1 MADRSDRAAVEQWQ
15 HDNPTKRV
23 NRAALGGQFEG
34 DPKRRPTTPPILKRN
49 LPTGRELMDMIQEG
63 QAHAAPAE
71 YVEIVRQRVT
81 ESCEELIEMGARIR
95 PLMDGDKQVGWIR
108 GVHASERKQLKRW
121 LKDPD
126 DFIQNML
133 LLATSYTLEEV
144 EVMTSPEVYGLMELV
159 RKMSEYDMSLF
170 PYLSAFSSTQQ
181 SENLWFSKGTRLTN
195 YENRIVE
202 MPDGKKI
209 RIACPPDHVRLWA
222 SLCTYREQAKKRLDE
237 NWNALLIVR
246 PMAGKSANPI
256 TAELKGIARSLE
268 TGSVEPWSRI
278 VKNKIDYKDGWGHPG
293 DTVEDL
299 KREMDAMI
307 KGDKHEMVMDAWG
320 KQMESDEQDRLK
332 KIDELRKARN
342 TTGQAGVVD
351 ERIEYFTEAEMR
363 ERQAALKQ
371 GKVPPAKERHEERE
385 RREHVETNVSKL
397 RRYR

>member
-1 MADRSDRAAVEQWQ
+1 MADRDNRAAVEQWQ
-15 HDNPTKRV
+15 RDNPTKRV

-34 DPKRRPTTPPILKRN
+34 DPKRRPTTSPTLKRA

-63 QAHAAPAE
+63 QTKAAPAE
-71 YVEIVRQRVT
+71 YVETVRQRVT

-95 PLMDGDKQVGWIR
+95 PLMDGNKQVGWIR

-144 EVMTSPEVYGLMELV
+144 EIMTSPEVYGLMELV

-181 SENLWFSKGTRLTN
+181 SENLWFSKGTKLTN
-195 YENRIVE
+195 FENRIIE

-256 TAELKGIARSLE
+256 TVELKSIARSLE

-278 VKNKIDYKDGWGHPG
+278 VKNKIDYRDGWGHPG

-307 KGDKHEMVMDAWG
+307 RGDKHEMVMDAWG

-332 KIDELRKARN
+332 KIDDLRKSRN

-351 ERIEYFTEAEMR
+351 ERIEYFTETEMR
-363 ERQAALKQ
+363 ERQAALRQ

-385 RREHVETNVSKL
+385 RRESVETNVSKL

>member
-1 MADRSDRAAVEQWQ
+1 
-15 HDNPTKRV
+15 
-23 NRAALGGQFEG
+23 
-34 DPKRRPTTPPILKRN
+34 
-49 LPTGRELMDMIQEG
+49 
-63 QAHAAPAE
+63 
-71 YVEIVRQRVT
+71 VRQRVT

-95 PLMDGDKQVGWIR
+95 PLMDGNKQVGWIR

-144 EVMTSPEVYGLMELV
+144 EIMTSPEVYGLMELV

-181 SENLWFSKGTRLTN
+181 SENLWFSKGTKLTN
-195 YENRIVE
+195 FENRIIE

-256 TAELKGIARSLE
+256 TVELKSIARSLE

-278 VKNKIDYKDGWGHPG
+278 VKNKIDYRDGWGHPG

-307 KGDKHEMVMDAWG
+307 RGDKHEMVMDAWG

-332 KIDELRKARN
+332 KIDDLRKSRN

-351 ERIEYFTEAEMR
+351 ERIEYFTETEMR
-363 ERQAALKQ
+363 ERQAALRQ

-385 RREHVETNVSKL
+385 RRESVETNVSKL